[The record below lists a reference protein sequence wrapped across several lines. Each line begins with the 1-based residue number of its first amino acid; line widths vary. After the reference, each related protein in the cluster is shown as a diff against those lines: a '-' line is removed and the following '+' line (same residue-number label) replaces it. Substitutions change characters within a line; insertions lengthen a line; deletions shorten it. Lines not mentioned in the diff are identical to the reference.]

1 MRKNDLTT
9 KRLKG
14 KRSSSIGCPPRSS
27 LLSRSKVLAEEEV
40 AVVAV
45 EEEEVAAD
53 AEEAAAIGEGNG
65 RRMKKVSRSPLHS
78 VAISRKIIIP
88 FLHRELL
95 PLL

>member
-14 KRSSSIGCPPRSS
+14 RKSSSIGCPPRSS
-27 LLSRSKVLAEEEV
+27 LLSRLKVAEEEV
-40 AVVAV
+40 AVVAA

-65 RRMKKVSRSPLHS
+65 RRTKKVSRSLLHS

-95 PLL
+95 PLP

>member
-27 LLSRSKVLAEEEV
+27 LLSRLKVAAEEV
-40 AVVAV
+40 AVVAA
-45 EEEEVAAD
+45 EEQEVAAD

-65 RRMKKVSRSPLHS
+65 RRMKKVSRSLHS

>member
-14 KRSSSIGCPPRSS
+14 RKSSSIGCPPRSS

-40 AVVAV
+40 AVVAA

-65 RRMKKVSRSPLHS
+65 RRTKKVSRSLHS

-95 PLL
+95 PLP